1 MENSQQHFKL
11 IETEIQLKLLYE
23 EADFSTLSVKAYQ
36 KRPFSHIGWNSIEI
50 SVEHWS
56 NFMFERWFLVMN
68 KLN

>member
-36 KRPFSHIGWNSIEI
+36 KRPFSHIG
-50 SVEHWS
+50 
-56 NFMFERWFLVMN
+56 
-68 KLN
+68 